1 MKKKHSGCV
10 VTRPRDESGIAWIR
24 VKSRRT
30 IKPKKRLSCLIFKSI
45 LKNRHETKEYECTAG
60 LWCGDRDYPVNDLVV
75 FGDNI
80 GTGGKSRDRSD
91 DRRTKY
97 LIRSDIKREA
107 VS

>member
-1 MKKKHSGCV
+1 M
-10 VTRPRDESGIAWIR
+10 
-24 VKSRRT
+24 
-30 IKPKKRLSCLIFKSI
+30 SCLIFKSI
-45 LKNRHETKEYECTAG
+45 LKNGHETKEYECTAG

-97 LIRSDIKREA
+97 LIRSDIKRKA

>member
-1 MKKKHSGCV
+1 M
-10 VTRPRDESGIAWIR
+10 
-24 VKSRRT
+24 
-30 IKPKKRLSCLIFKSI
+30 SCLIFKSI

-91 DRRTKY
+91 KVGY
-97 LIRSDIKREA
+97 KKGGCVVNSFLWYSH
-107 VS
+107 

>member
-1 MKKKHSGCV
+1 MV
-10 VTRPRDESGIAWIR
+10 
-24 VKSRRT
+24 
-30 IKPKKRLSCLIFKSI
+30 KPKKGVSCLIFKSI

-97 LIRSDIKREA
+97 LIRSDIKRKA